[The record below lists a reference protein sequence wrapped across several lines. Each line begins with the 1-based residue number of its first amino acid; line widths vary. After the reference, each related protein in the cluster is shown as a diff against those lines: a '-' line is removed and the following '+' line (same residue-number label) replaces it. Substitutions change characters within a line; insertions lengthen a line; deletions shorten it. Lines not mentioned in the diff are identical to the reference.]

1 MGTMIID
8 VVVRHSDK
16 EIFVQ
21 RKDLIIY
28 LYDCLTKTSDD
39 KTREFIDD
47 FIKNLQNLG
56 KSKEGEQS

>member
-1 MGTMIID
+1 MAKMIID

-28 LYDCLTKTSDD
+28 LYDCLTRVSDD

-47 FIKNLQNLG
+47 FIKNLQKLG
-56 KSKEGEQS
+56 ETTEGE